1 MYNDDILNQI
11 DEGLNTQFDNTEG
24 LMNHKIHLKLV
35 QRTGRKY
42 ITIIED
48 LNIDFHKKF
57 IKDCKK
63 RFSTNGWINDNIIYL
78 NGDNRDKVKDLLIKK
93 YNIEEDNIYVHGF

>member
-1 MYNDDILNQI
+1 
-11 DEGLNTQFDNTEG
+11 
-24 LMNHKIHLKLV
+24 MNHKIHLKLV

-63 RFSTNGWINDNIIYL
+63 QFSTNGWINENIIYL
-78 NGDNRDKVKDLLIKK
+78 NGDNRDKVKDLLINK
-93 YNIEEDNIYVHGF
+93 YNIESDNIYIHGF